1 MPFVLV
7 AAILAYL
14 SLVGIAVA
22 SLLTRRIGTTAALVA
37 PVIGMGLI
45 LTLALSFNR
54 MGIPIAVCGPIVVT
68 VIGIIAL
75 ALVIVRRP
83 QIPWRAILPA
93 MPAVIG
99 GIALTGFPIAMYGF
113 DWLANLN
120 GDMTIY
126 TGSGAQLLHH
136 GFFDAPALSDLVTGA
151 DSAATSL
158 WYWEVAPPNRYGAD
172 VFLAVVASITQMHP
186 VYIYMAC
193 SLVAFGML
201 IMATAA
207 MCTRE
212 RHASYAVPV
221 CAVLIALASPF
232 TMFSVVQQVLP
243 QLSGLAAMVAVVAL
257 AQTIDITDRT
267 AIQRGICLALVFAG
281 LELLYPEITPVLI
294 FGFVVAMPFFVYRNR
309 AKFENIRRYAIVAAT
324 MVVTFLVLFNAQ
336 LPTLFSTFRL
346 LTKVANDLQ
355 TGVDV
360 GTINFF
366 IIPSGIAAAWGLV
379 PVGVYAE
386 PWLSIA
392 IVFGAIFCIA
402 SAIASVRALAS
413 GRLSAAMLVAVEIL
427 CVILFVH
434 RISYA
439 IFKMV
444 FILQPFLAV
453 LVARAAL
460 QVPNLMRRW
469 RVNEAWNRRRPVVV
483 GATVA
488 VMVFSTAYSTY
499 IYVGAASD
507 LFAPNTAIF
516 SGLLSASR
524 NDVLKQMRAIADR
537 PDIAQG
543 MAPIRSDSSLSQLMF
558 LEDWPLPGRPMSFRS
573 ADPYADLFRNAA
585 RSVPKISG
593 WPAGVRVRAKAIA
606 IEREAIFRWHSV
618 RLSAP
623 FESGKDW
630 LLHNDDPN
638 GMNGT
643 SMNVFIPPSTSE
655 IDAHFSHNAAGSPG
669 EGFLLETGPEV
680 SVLNR
685 SNGGPAPYAV
695 RAVRWHDVKNWLSL
709 ADSNIGR
716 APNLTTV
723 DGINALGT
731 LEPDPYDRSRTL
743 TVLGRSM
750 ILEIFNPSPT
760 VSLRLDLSAS
770 LNSRGYDDLPS
781 FTVIGQNKVIVSTTG
796 AHGAARLITPP
807 VKPLEYL
814 GHKYVI
820 VVVDHQMVVFPEKR
834 SFLMS
839 IFGRDA
845 PLEPRQFTVFV
856 RDISVASPLPAPR
869 LLGPLPLS
877 LEDPALVYSGLYED
891 GWLSKK
897 FSVRLRSDAVNDA
910 LALHLAIPQGLPESV
925 FDLNIDGRSVH
936 RFTAQPGTV
945 RDFHVASPGPGDHD
959 ISIVSSSV
967 SPISS
972 SDPRIAWAHLNGI
985 SFEPRSVNI
994 DDITRSG
1001 VTILNDQRW
1010 YPFERFQGRTF
1021 RWARD
1026 GAALSIAPASVSR
1039 TLHLLLAPGPA
1050 VRNKLH
1056 LSASLGKS
1064 SFNFLVQNERNL
1076 VFDIPP
1082 SKTDQNLVL
1091 HVPRGIAREQS
1102 DPRELAVRVFSASL
1116 ANR

>member
-7 AAILAYL
+7 VAILAYL
-14 SLVGIAVA
+14 SLIGIAVS

-37 PVIGMGLI
+37 PVIGTGLV

-54 MGIPIAVCGPIVVT
+54 MGVSIAVCGPIVVT
-68 VIGIIAL
+68 VVGILAL
-75 ALVIVRRP
+75 ALVLVRRP
-83 QIPWRAILPA
+83 QIPWRAVLPV

-99 GIALTGFPIAMYGF
+99 GIVLTGFPLAMYGF

-126 TGSGAQLLHH
+126 TGSAAQLLHH
-136 GFFDAPALSDLVTGA
+136 GFFDVPALADLVSGV
-151 DSAATSL
+151 DSASTSL

-172 VFLAVVASITQMHP
+172 VFLAIVSSITHMHP
-186 VYIYMAC
+186 VYMYMSC
-193 SLVAFGML
+193 SVAAFGML

-212 RHASYAVPV
+212 RYASYAVPV

-257 AQTIDITDRT
+257 AQAIDVSNRT
-267 AIQRGICLALVFAG
+267 AIQRGISLAMVFAA

-294 FGFVVAMPFFVYRNR
+294 FGFIVAMPFFAYRNR
-309 AKFENIRRYAIVAAT
+309 AKFEHLRRYAIVAVMT
-324 MVVTFLVLFNAQ
+324 VVTFAVLLNAQ
-336 LPTLFSTFRL
+336 IPTLFATFRL
-346 LTKVANDLQ
+346 LTRIATDLP
-355 TGVDV
+355 TGADV

-392 IVFGAIFCIA
+392 IAIGAFLCVV
-402 SAIASVRALAS
+402 SAIASVRALSS

-427 CVILFVH
+427 CVILFIH
-434 RISYA
+434 RVSYA

-444 FILQPFLAV
+444 FILQPFLVV

-460 QVPNLMRRW
+460 LAPNLVKRW
-469 RVNEAWNRRRPVVV
+469 RVSEAWNFHRPVVV
-483 GATVA
+483 VATVA
-488 VMVFSTAYSTY
+488 VMVLSTTYSTY
-499 IYVGAASD
+499 IYLGAASD
-507 LFAPNTAIF
+507 LFAPKTAIF

-524 NDVLKQMRAIADR
+524 NDVMQQMRTIAGR
-537 PDIAQG
+537 PDVAHG
-543 MAPIRSDSSLSQLMF
+543 LAPMRSDSSLSQLMF
-558 LEDWPLPGRPMSFRS
+558 LENWPLPGRPMSFTS
-573 ADPYADLFRNAA
+573 ADPYVDLFKNAEGA
-585 RSVPKISG
+585 IPSIAG
-593 WPAGVRVRAKAIA
+593 WPGDVRVREKAIA
-606 IEREAIFRWHSV
+606 KERQAIFRWHGI

-623 FESGKDW
+623 QRPGEDW
-630 LLHNDDPN
+630 LLHSDDPN
-638 GMNGT
+638 GKKGTAMNL
-643 SMNVFIPPSTSE
+643 FIAPSTPE
-655 IDAHFSHNAAGSPG
+655 IDAHFSAKAAGTPN
-669 EGFLLETGPEV
+669 EGFLLETGSEV

-685 SNGGPAPYAV
+685 SNGGSEPYAV

-709 ADSNIGR
+709 SDSSIGR

-731 LEPDPYDRSRTL
+731 LEPDPFDRSRTL

-770 LNSRGYDDLPS
+770 LNSRGYDELPS
-781 FTVIGQNKVIVSTTG
+781 FTIIGQKKVIVSAMD
-796 AHGAARLITPP
+796 AHGAARLVTPP
-807 VKPLEYL
+807 VEPLEYL
-814 GHKYVI
+814 GHKYI
-820 VVVDHQMVVFPEKR
+820 FVVVDHRTVIFPEKR

-839 IFGRDA
+839 IFGRDV

-869 LLGPLPLS
+869 LLGALPLS
-877 LEDPALVYSGLYED
+877 LETPALIYSGLYED
-891 GWLSKK
+891 GWLSKR
-897 FSVRLRSDAVNDA
+897 FTIRLHSDAKNDA
-910 LALHLAIPQGLPESV
+910 LALHLAIPSGLPESV
-925 FDLNIDGRSVH
+925 FDIKIDGQPAK
-936 RFTAQPGTV
+936 RFTARPGTA
-945 RDFHVASPGPGDHD
+945 RDLHIASPGLGDHE
-959 ISIVSSSV
+959 ISIVSSNF
-967 SPISS
+967 SPISA

-985 SFEPRSVNI
+985 AFEPSRATV
-994 DDITRSG
+994 DDITHSG
-1001 VTILNDQRW
+1001 VTILNDRRW
-1010 YPFERFQGRTF
+1010 YAFEQFQGRAF

-1026 GAALSIAPASVSR
+1026 GAALSIAPASVPR
-1039 TLHLLLAPGPA
+1039 RLHLLLAPGPA
-1050 VRNKLH
+1050 VRNDLH
-1056 LSASLGKS
+1056 LGASLGKK
-1064 SFNFLVQNERNL
+1064 SFTFSIRSEGERTI
-1076 VFDIPP
+1076 DIPP
-1082 SKTDQNLVL
+1082 STADQNLIL
-1091 HVPRGIAREQS
+1091 HVPHGTAGQVG

-1116 ANR
+1116 SNK